1 MCQSLFQAQ
10 RMGLRLRGSSPV
22 GDSAVRP
29 LLPQPPSTHPS
40 APPFPGA
47 SEAGPEDKS
56 QTEAWNRW
64 QSSARRVCLSQ
75 AARGWGH
82 CRPRVK
88 GITGGDPLVHCSVIC
103 AWLPGPQSA
112 RYTCTCPSPRSHT
125 STCRSS
131 ARPPCLHPRGLA
143 SPVLGEGSSHL
154 PSAPLGQEWAPQGD
168 DRA

>member
-56 QTEAWNRW
+56 QTEAWNW
-64 QSSARRVCLSQ
+64 WWSSARRVCLSQ
-75 AARGWGH
+75 AAQGWGR
-82 CRPRVK
+82 CRLRVK
-88 GITGGDPLVHCSVIC
+88 GIMGRDLLVVGQVSWSTALLSVHGCLGPPIHQVHLY
-103 AWLPGPQSA
+103 LPI
-112 RYTCTCPSPRSHT
+112 
-125 STCRSS
+125 
-131 ARPPCLHPRGLA
+131 
-143 SPVLGEGSSHL
+143 
-154 PSAPLGQEWAPQGD
+154 APLPHQSL
-168 DRA
+168 